1 MQDLPGCPTKKPCRC
16 KAAARKA
23 MELDDDL
30 AETHLAMGNVYVGQ
44 DHDWAAAEKE
54 LNLRTDP
61 RFTEWL
67 QRLKL
72 AP

>member
-1 MQDLPGCPTKKPCRC
+1 
-16 KAAARKA
+16 

-67 QRLKL
+67 QWLKS